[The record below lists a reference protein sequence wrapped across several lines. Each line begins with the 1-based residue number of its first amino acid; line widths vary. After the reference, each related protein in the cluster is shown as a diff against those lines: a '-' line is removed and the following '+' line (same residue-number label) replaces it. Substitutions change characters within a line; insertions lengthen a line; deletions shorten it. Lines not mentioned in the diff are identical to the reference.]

1 MDSKS
6 LLGQKIYKQRIKKG
20 LSQIE
25 LGKKIGVSHAMISNY
40 ENGNKSPQIITLK
53 KLAEALDVDFNY
65 LFSNNGGKKDNYLI
79 DFIEKEKI
87 FIDVSNLSEKDI
99 EKLND
104 DILLM
109 LKFIKEKYKV

>member
-1 MDSKS
+1 MHSKNI
-6 LLGQKIYKQRIKKG
+6 LGKKIYKQRIKKG
-20 LSQIE
+20 LSQEE
-25 LGKKIGVSHAMISNY
+25 LGKRIGVSHAMISNY
-40 ENGNKSPQIITLK
+40 ESGKKSPQIITLK
-53 KLAEALDVDFNY
+53 KLAEVLEVDFNY
-65 LFSNNGGKKDNYLI
+65 LFTNNCKEAENYLVK
-79 DFIEKEKI
+79 FIEKEKI